1 MEAVFKIRVNE
12 NIKVYNISIYLCQKG
27 ILIKTL
33 FKFFLALAIFFK
45 DIIKFYVKDYQMY
58 IDQLFPFS

>member
-12 NIKVYNISIYLCQKG
+12 NIKVYYISIYLCQKG

-33 FKFFLALAIFFK
+33 FKFFFSPCYFFQRHNK
-45 DIIKFYVKDYQMY
+45 ILCKGLPDVY
-58 IDQLFPFS
+58 